1 MCIFS
6 RPSPPPAPAPLPPA
20 PPPPLPPTPTAPPP
34 ESIATRDVNPQVRR
48 AKDDRGNK
56 AKSQYSRGT
65 GSLRIKLNPK
75 VNTGMGTETT
85 GTGGVN

>member
-1 MCIFS
+1 MCLGGGS
-6 RPSPPPAPAPLPPA
+6 APPPAPAPLPPA

-34 ESIATRDVNPQVRR
+34 DPIMKDVNPQVKR

-56 AKSQYSRGT
+56 NKNQYSKGT

-75 VNTGMGTETT
+75 VNTGNTT
-85 GTGGVN
+85 PSGGIQ